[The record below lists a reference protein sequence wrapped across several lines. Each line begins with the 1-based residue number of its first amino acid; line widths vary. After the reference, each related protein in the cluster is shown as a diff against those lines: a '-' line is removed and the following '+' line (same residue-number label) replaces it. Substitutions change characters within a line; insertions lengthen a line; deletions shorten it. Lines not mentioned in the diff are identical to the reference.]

1 MAMYLFT
8 KEQEQR
14 VKNAMAKQRMDY
26 GRDLT
31 PKEVRRMEDKMKAI
45 FDMEQLPNVDD
56 VRQLHKS
63 EEEIKTFSWED
74 KHSYTRR

>member
-14 VKNAMAKQRMDY
+14 VRNAIVKQKMEY
-26 GRDLT
+26 GRNLT
-31 PKEVRRMEDKMKAI
+31 PKEIKLIQDKMRAI
-45 FDMEQLPNVDD
+45 FDMEQFPNVGD
-56 VRQLHKS
+56 VRQLDKS

-74 KHSYTRR
+74 KHSYTKR